1 MKLVRTRSEFFAA
14 RADLAGTVGLVPTM
28 GALHAGHAA
37 LLDAAR
43 AECDSVV
50 TTNFVNPL
58 QFGPTEDLARYPR
71 SLDADLEVCEKAG
84 VDLVW
89 APSVDDVYPG
99 GNGTQVRVEPGPLG
113 DILEGMVRP
122 GHFSGMLTVVAK
134 FLNLVRPGRAYFGEK
149 DYQQL
154 ALIRQMTEDLELG
167 VAVVGVGTVR
177 EADGLALSSRNVF
190 LSDDERA
197 RALVLSQS
205 LAAGRAAA
213 HDGAI
218 GVITA
223 ATAVLASEPN
233 IAVDYL
239 ELRGADLG
247 EIPVHGACRLLVAA
261 RVGTT
266 RLIDNVGVEL

>member
-14 RADLAGTVGLVPTM
+14 RAEQLGTVGLVPTM
-28 GALHAGHAA
+28 GALHAGHSA

-43 AECDSVV
+43 AECDSVI

-71 SLDADLEVCEKAG
+71 TLDADLEVCEKAG

-89 APSVDDVYPG
+89 APSVDDVYPYG
-99 GNGTQVRVEPGPLG
+99 GTQVRVEPGPLG

-190 LSDDERA
+190 LSAAERTH
-197 RALVLSQS
+197 ALILSHA

-213 HDGAI
+213 HEGAI

-223 ATAVLASEPN
+223 ATAVLASEPD

-239 ELRGADLG
+239 ELRGADLR

>member
-1 MKLVRTRSEFFAA
+1 MKVVRTRSEFFAA
-14 RADLAGTVGLVPTM
+14 RAGQPGTIGLVPTM

-43 AECDSVV
+43 AECDSVI

-58 QFGPTEDLARYPR
+58 QFGPGEDLARYPR

-99 GNGTQVRVEPGPLG
+99 GRTRVRVEPGPLG
-113 DILEGMVRP
+113 DILEGTVRP

-154 ALIRQMTEDLELG
+154 TLIRQMTEDLELG

-177 EADGLALSSRNVF
+177 EHDGLALSSRNVF
-190 LSDDERA
+190 LSADERA
-197 RALVLSQS
+197 RALVLSQALS
-205 LAAGRAAA
+205 AGSAAA
-213 HDGAI
+213 REGAI

-223 ATAVLASEPN
+223 ATAVLASVRD

-261 RVGTT
+261 RIGDT
-266 RLIDNVGVEL
+266 RLIDNVGLEL